1 MKLPVPGP
9 IPEQGSAS
17 VQATLGLGGKV
28 EYSVQTAEDASGL
41 IGIVEKQTLVNA
53 ATVATSGAM
62 PSNPQLAAQV
72 NAEGQRLLGLTPE
85 DNAFA
90 NKNITAL
97 QMGGIEFNQKDGS
110 AMVIN
115 GQKLGVNVLG
125 GMGTE
130 LSANG
135 PIPGLPK
142 LSLGSGVV
150 LFSRASATLQTST
163 PIGKLTPEQALSD
176 PWSALTRASVAQ
188 HDPLAAGR
196 VQTLKLQAA
205 GETSFLGVGGQG
217 VMAKATVTLPSGKL
231 FNADSMARAL
241 NGDFAGVMN
250 NADAMMNGS
259 TVKASLMHYNNTGS
273 FGVLGAAFET
283 SSGAAIKGEIEAH
296 HGVRDMD
303 DAPLWEYNG
312 TIPQA
317 TSGIGGWLQAQL
329 DKVPPEAWDALRY
342 LP

>member
-90 NKNITAL
+90 NKNITAI
-97 QMGGIEFNQKDGS
+97 QMGG
-110 AMVIN
+110 
-115 GQKLGVNVLG
+115 GV
-125 GMGTE
+125 
-130 LSANG
+130 A
-135 PIPGLPK
+135 
-142 LSLGSGVV
+142 
-150 LFSRASATLQTST
+150 
-163 PIGKLTPEQALSD
+163 
-176 PWSALTRASVAQ
+176 
-188 HDPLAAGR
+188 
-196 VQTLKLQAA
+196 
-205 GETSFLGVGGQG
+205 
-217 VMAKATVTLPSGKL
+217 
-231 FNADSMARAL
+231 ARA
-241 NGDFAGVMN
+241 NVNAPGMFTNSMPPGIAIAKGQVDDFVRIEL
-250 NADAMMNGS
+250 
-259 TVKASLMHYNNTGS
+259 KASLTHYNNTGS

-312 TIPQA
+312 NIPQA
-317 TSGIGGWLQAQL
+317 ASGIGGWLQAQL